1 MTALGWPALTIAEE
15 HGGIGLGPIEAG
27 ILAEELGR
35 VIAPGP
41 LLATVTQ
48 YVPAVRETATP
59 EQQARFL
66 GAVAR
71 GEVRG
76 ALCLAEASGSYDPAD
91 VAATATPDG
100 DELVLA
106 GTKRFAIEAAAADE
120 LAVVVRLAGTTGDDG
135 LTVVV
140 VPAAM
145 WSSQPSARSTAAAP
159 SPTSCS
165 TACASAP
172 TGCSEPPGTAA
183 PAVRRAVE
191 EAAVALA
198 LETVGTCQTIFDITL
213 EYAKNRRQFGVPIGS
228 FQAIKHKFADM
239 LIALE
244 RARATGYFAALTIAE
259 DDDRRTLAAA
269 VAKAAAGDCQRLLG
283 KEGIQIHGGIG
294 YTWEHDMH
302 LYVKRAKSNDA
313 FFGDRVAPLADRLA
327 ARDLDGPERLRP
339 EEDLEEEVEEHHQ
352 AHRRVDRVLVGV
364 VDDVRAAGRGAAD
377 LAERVHLHP
386 DRDREQ
392 DDVEEHANPGGG
404 LDLEVARS
412 R

>member
-1 MTALGWPALTIAEE
+1 MELEFSTDQDELRDSIRAVLMKESPVALAREVVETGRGADELWATMTALGWPALTVPEVY
-15 HGGIGLGPIEAG
+15 GGIGLGTIEAG

-41 LLATVTQ
+41 LLTTVTQ
-48 YVPAVRETATP
+48 YVPVVRETATTA
-59 EQQARFL
+59 QQARFL

-91 VAATATPDG
+91 VAATAKIDG
-100 DELVLA
+100 DDLVLA
-106 GTKRFAIEAAAADE
+106 GTKRFAIEAETADE
-120 LAVVVRLAGTTGDDG
+120 LAVVVRLVGTTGDDG

-140 VPAAM
+140 VPRTEVNTHAVRVLDGSRAVADVTLDRVRVG
-145 WSSQPSARSTAAAP
+145 PDRVLGTA
-159 SPTSCS
+159 
-165 TACASAP
+165 
-172 TGCSEPPGTAA
+172 GRAA
-183 PAVRRAVE
+183 PALRRAVE

-198 LETVGTCQTIFDITL
+198 LETVGTCQTIFDVTL
-213 EYAKNRRQFGVPIGS
+213 EYAKHRRQFGVPIGS

-244 RARATGYFAALTIAE
+244 RARATGYYAALTIAA
-259 DDDRRTLAAA
+259 DDDRRTLAVA

-313 FFGDRVAPLADRLA
+313 FFGGTAY
-327 ARDLDGPERLRP
+327 
-339 EEDLEEEVEEHHQ
+339 H
-352 AHRRVDRVLVGV
+352 
-364 VDDVRAAGRGAAD
+364 
-377 LAERVHLHP
+377 
-386 DRDREQ
+386 
-392 DDVEEHANPGGG
+392 
-404 LDLEVARS
+404 RS
-412 R
+412 RIASLLGI